1 MSATGDFLLV
11 VTLAAPL
18 ILLAACLSSRLRR
31 HVLALLPLAP
41 LPALA
46 AALQAIG
53 GPPLAC
59 RAPAVRLS
67 LRLDLPGAMLLA
79 VVALLWIAA
88 GVYAFFDMRGKHNAE
103 RFAVCWLL
111 TLTGS
116 LGVFIAADLLTFYL
130 VFALVSI
137 PAFGLIAHDG
147 NAAAGRAGAVF
158 MAFTVLGETLLLMGF
173 VLLAAGE
180 PGGSLEIRDVA
191 AALPQSPWRD
201 AALALTIAGFGM

>member
-1 MSATGDFLLV
+1 MSATGNILLI

-18 ILLAACLSSRLRR
+18 VVLAACLSSRLRR
-31 HVLALLPLAP
+31 HALALLPLAP

-88 GVYAFFDMRGKHNAE
+88 GVYAFFDMGGKHNAE

-137 PAFGLIAHDG
+137 PAYELIVRDG
-147 NAAAGRAGAVF
+147 SPSSTRAGGVY
-158 MAFTVLGETLLLMGF
+158 MAFTVLGETLLL
-173 VLLAAGE
+173 
-180 PGGSLEIRDVA
+180 
-191 AALPQSPWRD
+191 
-201 AALALTIAGFGM
+201 